1 MKLVYKIIILFFSI
15 FVVLSLIPVDRTN
28 KSPTAEIIAP
38 PDVINILR
46 RSCFDCHS
54 YETKHPFYSYIFP
67 ANLLINQHIKEGR
80 EELNFSEFED
90 LPINKQTSKLKSI
103 VEDIEENEMPLFGY
117 TLLHRDAI
125 LTPEEKEIIITWA
138 KTRGGESEDDD
149 N

>member
-1 MKLVYKIIILFFSI
+1 M
-15 FVVLSLIPVDRTN
+15 
-28 KSPTAEIIAP
+28 
-38 PDVINILR
+38 
-46 RSCFDCHS
+46 
-54 YETKHPFYSYIFP
+54 
-67 ANLLINQHIKEGR
+67 INQHIKEGR